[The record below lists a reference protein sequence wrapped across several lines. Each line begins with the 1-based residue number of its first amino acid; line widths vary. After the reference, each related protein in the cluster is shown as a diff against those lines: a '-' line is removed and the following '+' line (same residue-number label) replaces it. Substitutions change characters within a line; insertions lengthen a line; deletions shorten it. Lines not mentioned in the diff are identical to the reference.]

1 MEPILTPLRSDRRT
15 CHFHTCCVPG
25 CATSRAITLPH
36 AVLPAP
42 ASARKLEVSGTISTP
57 SAVPILHRYD
67 RLDEPVI
74 SVLLAGL
81 VAPRHVE
88 QMFTYYSFWQRDHT
102 SRKPI
107 GNAGH
112 TSPRRSRGQH
122 FLFMTRCVKL
132 FLSSLSFFLL
142 FSFTILSLA
151 TKLITFHSL
160 FACVCSICARP

>member
-1 MEPILTPLRSDRRT
+1 LGGQPPTSWPGDRQQVGRAAAYLWAAIGSTCRRLPAQLARCHQTWASARKLEIPDAISTPSGAAMEPILTPLRSDRRT

-88 QMFTYYSFWQRDHT
+88 
-102 SRKPI
+102 
-107 GNAGH
+107 
-112 TSPRRSRGQH
+112 
-122 FLFMTRCVKL
+122 
-132 FLSSLSFFLL
+132 
-142 FSFTILSLA
+142 
-151 TKLITFHSL
+151 
-160 FACVCSICARP
+160 